1 MTTPKF
7 SIFIILLTPVAC
19 GQKSNE
25 TKKHIVNDKAKQ
37 LNDSAM
43 NLIRYMNDDSSQKA
57 ILLLDEAINIDS
69 NYFIAYWNK
78 LSLQGQLKQYDK
90 AITTGKEI
98 LKLNKS
104 PYYYF
109 LIATFYYRLG
119 DTTSADNY
127 FKKTLTLCDTVL
139 DTMSKKNITTYEVV
153 VMSKGVSLIFLG
165 HQEEGNKVL
174 KQFYDNQTD
183 TTYKVWTGAF
193 MNKTK
198 EDILKVLD
206 GEN

>member
-1 MTTPKF
+1 MNTPKF
-7 SIFIILLTPVAC
+7 SILILLLTLAAC

-25 TKKHIVNDKAKQ
+25 TKKHIVNAKAKQ

-43 NLIRYMNDDSSQKA
+43 TLIRYMKDDSSQKA
-57 ILLLDEAINIDS
+57 ILLLDEAIKIDS

-78 LSLQGQLKQYDK
+78 LSLQSQLKQYDK
-90 AITTGKEI
+90 AIATGKEI

-104 PYYYF
+104 PYYNF

-119 DTTSADNY
+119 DTTSANNY
-127 FKKTLTLCDTVL
+127 FKKTLTMCDTVL
-139 DTMSKKNITTYEVV
+139 DTMSTKNKATYEVV
-153 VMSKGVSLIFLG
+153 VMNKGVSLIFLG
-165 HQEEGNKVL
+165 HEEEGNKIL

-183 TTYKVWTGAF
+183 TAYRVWTGAF

-198 EDILKVLD
+198 EEILKVLD